1 MFSRFAQNIKNI
13 PDNLKKLYKT
23 VWEIS
28 QKTILEMAAARGP
41 YIDQSQSLNIHI
53 AQPTYAKLTSMHF
66 YAWNLVSAL
75 ETRLLP
81 TLYLSSFS
89 ILSSSKIGL
98 DLSNQFLFI
107 LTPLLS
113 YTSDLLVLLFTSSS
127 HHHRLLIRLH
137 FIKIK

>member
-66 YAWNLVSAL
+66 YAWNLVSAI

>member
-89 ILSSSKIGL
+89 K
-98 DLSNQFLFI
+98 FF
-107 LTPLLS
+107 
-113 YTSDLLVLLFTSSS
+113 
-127 HHHRLLIRLH
+127 HRL
-137 FIKIK
+137 K